1 MRDRSLNTFLSAL
14 LALSGLMSFSEN
26 IHAGTVSSCS
36 VGGGTLAFG
45 NYQPSNGNRTT
56 VGSVQ
61 MSCTCRG
68 LSTTT
73 VSGSTFIT
81 LSDSSTNASRVLQN
95 LASTIT
101 YGVYSDANYSNV
113 YPSVAGAAVFS
124 FTGNCPLG
132 LGNSQKPL
140 SFSTPP
146 TFTLYGRILDV
157 GTNLNASAGLYT
169 GTLTLTITY

>member
-1 MRDRSLNTFLSAL
+1 MRNYSLINCYSIL
-14 LALSGLMSFSEN
+14 LVLIGLGMLDGTAY
-26 IHAGTVSSCS
+26 AGTVSTCS

-68 LSTTT
+68 VNATT
-73 VSGSTFIT
+73 VSGSSFIT
-81 LSDSSTNASRVLQN
+81 LSGASSNASRVLQN

-101 YGVYSDANYSNV
+101 YGVYSDSNYSNV
-113 YPSVAGAAVFS
+113 YPSVAGSAVFS

-157 GTNLNASAGLYT
+157 GNNLNASAGLYS
-169 GTLTLTITY
+169 GTLTLTISY

>member
-1 MRDRSLNTFLSAL
+1 MLDRSLNTFFSVL
-14 LALSGLMSFSEN
+14 LAVAGLGLLGGEA
-26 IHAGTVSSCS
+26 HAGEVSSCS

-68 LSTTT
+68 ISTTT
-73 VSGSTFIT
+73 VSGSTFVA
-81 LSDSSTNASRVLQN
+81 LSGSASNASRLLHN
-95 LASTIT
+95 LGSTLT
-101 YGVYSDANYSNV
+101 YGIYSDANYSNV
-113 YPSVAGAAVFS
+113 YPSVAGSAVFS

-157 GTNLNASAGLYT
+157 GNNLNASAGLYS
-169 GTLTLTITY
+169 GTLTLTISY

>member
-1 MRDRSLNTFLSAL
+1 MRDCALNIFSSAL
-14 LALSGLMSFSEN
+14 LALTGFGLLADQA
-26 IHAGTVSSCS
+26 HAGEVSSCS

-73 VSGSTFIT
+73 VSGSTFVA
-81 LSDSSTNASRVLQN
+81 LSGSSSNANRVLQN
-95 LASTIT
+95 LGSTVT

-113 YPSVAGAAVFS
+113 YPSVAGSAVFS
-124 FTGNCPLG
+124 FSGNCPLG
-132 LGNSQKPL
+132 LGNSNKPL
-140 SFSTPP
+140 SFTTPP

-157 GTNLNASAGLYT
+157 GSNLNANAGLHT
-169 GTLTLTITY
+169 GTLTLTISY

>member
-1 MRDRSLNTFLSAL
+1 MRDHSLNAFISAVMVFAALGL
-14 LALSGLMSFSEN
+14 LGAKA
-26 IHAGTVSSCS
+26 HAGEVDSCS
-36 VGGGTLAFG
+36 VGGGSLAFG

-61 MSCTCRG
+61 ISCTCRG
-68 LSTTT
+68 LGATT
-73 VSGSTFIT
+73 VSGSTFVA
-81 LSDSSTNASRVLQN
+81 LSGSASNASRVLQSSN
-95 LASTIT
+95 STVT

-113 YPSVAGAAVFS
+113 YPSVAGSAVFS

-132 LGNSQKPL
+132 LGNSRKPL

-169 GTLTLTITY
+169 GTLTLTISY

>member
-1 MRDRSLNTFLSAL
+1 MRNYSLSTLFSVVLVMAGLSL
-14 LALSGLMSFSEN
+14 FGGKVY
-26 IHAGTVSSCS
+26 AGEVSSCS
-36 VGGGTLAFG
+36 LGSGTLAFG
-45 NYQPSNGNRTT
+45 NYQPSSGNRTT

-73 VSGSTFIT
+73 VSGSSFIT
-81 LSDSSTNASRVLQN
+81 LSDSSSNANRVLQN

-113 YPSVAGAAVFS
+113 YPSVAGSALFS
-124 FTGNCPLG
+124 FTGNCPVG

-157 GTNLNASAGLYT
+157 GNNLNTSAGLYS
-169 GTLTLTITY
+169 GTLTLTISY